1 MPSSL
6 NLSGL
11 TKYTDQLSQALVRES
26 VLGGE
31 TMKYITVIPNIKYAD
46 ALNKLTTTFNAV
58 AGGCGIIS
66 PTGSVAIQQNTLTVC
81 PIKVEESICEND
93 LEQYW
98 LGMFMQAGSYI
109 EEISPREFAQV
120 YTADKQAK
128 LQAYMDDL
136 FWKASTTANRYSTD
150 ANLALCTGIL
160 DILEYT
166 SASASI
172 VSGNGTFSTNTTM
185 TVANAINIVDTMIN
199 AMNSSA
205 SQILTENDLTVFLSY
220 ADFNTLVQALR
231 NANYFHY
238 NVGQEG
244 DGRARWTFMYP
255 GQPVRIVAVRGLN
268 GTNKRL
274 LTNAKNLAF
283 GTDLESDYSKF
294 RIWYED
300 LYDTVYFR
308 AKFKVGA
315 QAYYYQNV
323 VLFK

>member
-1 MPSSL
+1 MASSID
-6 NLSGL
+6 LSGL
-11 TKYTDQLSQALVRES
+11 SKYTDQLSQALVRES

-31 TMKYITVIPNIKYAD
+31 TFKYITVIPNIKYSD
-46 ALNKLTTTFNAV
+46 ALNKITSSFKAQ
-58 AGGCGIIS
+58 AGGCGIIA

-81 PIKVEESICEND
+81 PIKIEESICEND
-93 LEQYW
+93 IQQYW
-98 LGMFMQAGSYI
+98 LGMFMQAGSYT

-128 LQAYMDDL
+128 LQAYMDDI
-136 FWKASTTANRYSTD
+136 FWKGSLSGTYSADT
-150 ANLALCTGIL
+150 NLQLCNGIL
-160 DILEYT
+160 YVLDST
-166 SASASI
+166 SATASI

-185 TVANAINIVDTMIN
+185 TVANAINIIDTMIN

-205 SQILTENDLTVFLSY
+205 SQILTENDLTIFLSY

-231 NANYFHY
+231 NENYFHY

-268 GTNKRL
+268 GTNKRI

-315 QAYYYQNV
+315 NAYYYQNIV
-323 VLFK
+323 YFK